1 MNFLEDIEGKKK
13 IYYKDLNSHA
23 KNYVDYI
30 ALIKTDLQRH
40 VDRFYNTQHPP
51 CDAVSFI
58 DNIKRAL
65 HFTAQY
71 IERFE
76 QEIIKMHENTDK
88 QMTITITD
96 EEYQV
101 LMLIKRN
108 LVRKLS
114 ELALEIAQAE
124 TEKEGHILS
133 MKVQLLQELFK

>member
-1 MNFLEDIEGKKK
+1 
-13 IYYKDLNSHA
+13 
-23 KNYVDYI
+23 
-30 ALIKTDLQRH
+30 
-40 VDRFYNTQHPP
+40 
-51 CDAVSFI
+51 
-58 DNIKRAL
+58 
-65 HFTAQY
+65 
-71 IERFE
+71 
-76 QEIIKMHENTDK
+76 
-88 QMTITITD
+88 MTITITD